1 MTRSMDK
8 LNEKQFL
15 DDITNTNI
23 WTGKTILVVDDIYM
37 NFLLL
42 EAIMKKTNVR
52 LIWAKNGLEA
62 VKICHDH
69 ESIDLVLMDIEM
81 PEMNGIEATREIKK
95 IRKDIPIIVQ
105 TAYEDYYGEDEIMQA
120 GCSQIITK
128 PLLSEYILTTV
139 AKYL

>member
-1 MTRSMDK
+1 MTGSMDK
-8 LNEKQFL
+8 LKEKQYL
-15 DDITNTNI
+15 DDITNTYN
-23 WTGKTILVVDDIYM
+23 WAGKTILVADDIYM
-37 NFLLL
+37 NFLLI

-52 LIWAKNGLEA
+52 LIWVRNGLEA
-62 VKICHDH
+62 VKLFGDH
-69 ESIDLVLMDIEM
+69 ESIDMVLMDIEM

-95 IRKDIPIIVQ
+95 IRKDIPVIAQ

-128 PLLSEYILTTV
+128 PLLLEYILTTV